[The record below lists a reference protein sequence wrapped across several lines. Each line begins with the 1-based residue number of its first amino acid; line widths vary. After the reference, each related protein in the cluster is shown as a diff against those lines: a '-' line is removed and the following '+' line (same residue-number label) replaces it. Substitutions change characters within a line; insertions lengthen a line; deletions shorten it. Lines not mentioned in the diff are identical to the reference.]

1 MLRVFLEDMFV
12 QDRTVSRTWKI
23 CVFLNIKVIR
33 FLEWS
38 GTVVSWSHVSLTQ
51 EAGSLTAEGA
61 HVMYAK
67 KIHLLLVIW
76 PRVQKR
82 ESTTT
87 PSSVLSANCVEGTTH
102 QPISREANLFPDNC
116 LCCKQLESCFGL
128 VQWFSGGDIGQC
140 LGTILVVLAEGRDP
154 WRLLGR
160 GQGCCWTTQEC
171 TEQPHSKE
179 LPGTKCQ

>member
-1 MLRVFLEDMFV
+1 MCLPKHKSYSL
-12 QDRTVSRTWKI
+12 
-23 CVFLNIKVIR
+23 
-33 FLEWS
+33 S
-38 GTVVSWSHVSLTQ
+38 G
-51 EAGSLTAEGA
+51 
-61 HVMYAK
+61 M
-67 KIHLLLVIW
+67 I
-76 PRVQKR
+76 R
-82 ESTTT
+82 ESDRWGSTRDVCKEDSLALGYLTSCSEKGKHYT
-87 PSSVLSANCVEGTTH
+87 PSSVLSANYVEGTTH